1 MCAKK
6 EKTLTDSRKKGGF
19 WRFLRRFLLVIFT
32 LVLLAFGA
40 LVLMMN
46 TIFNGPSPAARN
58 VLTMS
63 LIEASA
69 TKWVPAVF
77 LGEELVEEIRNQ
89 TGAELTSEVTDTSK
103 VVINKAP
110 TAEQIDEWKDYPDGI
125 KIEEYDGDYYSAY
138 IMLIKDPDQV
148 YLATSTDGEFSKDKP
163 GTRINNA
170 IETEGAAAAIN
181 AGAFFD
187 DGTTSAVVGSHPL
200 GLVYSQ
206 GKCVWDSG
214 WPPEGG
220 FGGFDNNGV
229 LVVAKEMK
237 KSEAEALGIRDGCEF
252 GPALIIN
259 EEINQAAYE
268 KNSGMNPRTAIGQR
282 ADGTVIFVVVDG
294 RQGGSLGA
302 TYADLI
308 DIMVE
313 YGAVN
318 ACNMD
323 GGSSSI
329 MLYRD
334 TYGRYG
340 AAGQVQ
346 TISNYALLQEQ
357 PRRMPDFWMIRSLT
371 QLEKE

>member
-1 MCAKK
+1 MSQKV
-6 EKTLTDSRKKGGF
+6 EYLTGRRKHRGF
-19 WRFLRRFLLVIFT
+19 WRFVRRFLLLIFT
-32 LVLLAFGA
+32 AAVLVAGGLVLILH
-40 LVLMMN
+40 
-46 TIFNGPSPAARN
+46 TIFNGPSPAARD

-69 TKWVPAVF
+69 TKWVPALF
-77 LGEELVEEIRNQ
+77 LGEELVDEIRSQ

-103 VVINKAP
+103 VVINKNLSVK
-110 TAEQIDEWKDYPDGI
+110 QSDEWKNYPDGI
-125 KIEEYDGDYYSAY
+125 KIEEYDGDFYTAY
-138 IMLIKDPDQV
+138 IMLVKNPDQV
-148 YLATSTDGEFSKDKP
+148 YLATSTTGTFSKDKP

-181 AGAFFD
+181 AGAFYD
-187 DGTTSAVVGSHPL
+187 DGTTSAVVGSTPL

-206 GKCVWDSG
+206 GKCVWESG

-220 FGGFDNNGV
+220 FAGFDNNGV
-229 LVVAKEMK
+229 LIVAKDMT

-259 EEINQAAYE
+259 GEVNQAAYE

-334 TYGRYG
+334 TFSRYG
-340 AAGQVQ
+340 GTPGQVH

-371 QLEKE
+371 QLSED

>member
-1 MCAKK
+1 MSGKK
-6 EKTLTDSRKKGGF
+6 VETLTDRRKRGGF
-19 WRFLRRFLLVIFT
+19 GRFLRRFLLLVFT
-32 LVLLAFGA
+32 LALMVCGG
-40 LVLMMN
+40 LVLILN
-46 TIFNGPSPAARN
+46 TVFNGPSPAARN

-69 TKWVPAVF
+69 TKWVPALF
-77 LGEELVEEIRNQ
+77 IGEEAVEQIRNQ
-89 TGAELTSEVTDTSK
+89 TGAELTSEVTDTSR
-103 VVINKAP
+103 VVITRTP
-110 TAEQIDEWKDYPDGI
+110 TAEQTDLWKDYPDGI
-125 KIEEYDGDYYSAY
+125 KIEEYNGDYYVAY
-138 IMLIKDPDQV
+138 IMLVKDPAQV
-148 YLATSTDGEFSKDKP
+148 YLATSTTGEFSKDKP

-170 IETEGAAAAIN
+170 IETEKAAAAVN
-181 AGAFFD
+181 AGAFYD
-187 DGTTSAVVGSHPL
+187 DGTTSAVVGSTPL
-200 GLVYSQ
+200 GLVYSR
-206 GKCVWDSG
+206 GNCVWDYG
-214 WPPEGG
+214 MPPEGG
-220 FGGFDNNGV
+220 FAGFDKNGV
-229 LVVAKEMK
+229 LIVAKDMQRA
-237 KSEAEALGIRDGCEF
+237 EAEALGIRDGCEF

-259 EEINQAAYE
+259 GEINQAAYE
-268 KNSGMNPRTAIGQR
+268 KNSGMNPRTAIGQMP
-282 ADGTVIFVVVDG
+282 DGTVIFVVVDG

-329 MLYRD
+329 LLYRD

-340 AAGQVQ
+340 SPGQVQ

-371 QLEKE
+371 KLGEE

>member
-1 MCAKK
+1 MRANKV
-6 EKTLTDSRKKGGF
+6 ETLTDNRKRGGF
-19 WRFLRRFLLVIFT
+19 GRFLRRFLLLVFT
-32 LVLLAFGA
+32 LALLICGG
-40 LVLMMN
+40 LVLVLH
-46 TIFNGPSPAARN
+46 TVFNGPSPAARN

-69 TKWVPAVF
+69 TKWVPALF
-77 LGEELVEEIRNQ
+77 IGEELVEEIRNQ

-103 VVINKAP
+103 VVINKAV
-110 TAEQIDEWKDYPDGI
+110 TTEQIDQWKDYPDGI
-125 KIEEYDGDYYSAY
+125 KIEEYQGDYYVAY
-138 IMLIKDPDQV
+138 IMLVKDPDQV
-148 YLATSTDGEFSKDKP
+148 YLATSTNSFSKDKP

-170 IETEGAAAAIN
+170 IETEKAAAAIN
-181 AGAFFD
+181 AGAFYD
-187 DGTTSAVVGSHPL
+187 DGTTSAVVGSIPL

-206 GKCVWDSG
+206 GNCVWDYG
-214 WPPEGG
+214 IPPEGG
-220 FGGFDNNGV
+220 FAGFDRNGV
-229 LVVAKEMK
+229 LIVAKDLNR
-237 KSEAEALGIRDGCEF
+237 SEADALGIRDGCEF

-259 EEINQAAYE
+259 GEINQAAYE

-294 RQGGSLGA
+294 RQSGSLGA
-302 TYADLI
+302 TFADMI

-313 YGAVN
+313 YDAVN

-323 GGSSSI
+323 GGSSAI

-340 AAGQVQ
+340 SPGQVQ

-371 QLEKE
+371 KLEKE

>member
-1 MCAKK
+1 MSKAPETQPVKK
-6 EKTLTDSRKKGGF
+6 TGRLG
-19 WRFLRRFLLVIFT
+19 RFLRRFFLLLFT
-32 LVLLAFGA
+32 LVAMVFGA
-40 LVLMMN
+40 LVLILN
-46 TIFNGPSPAARN
+46 TVFNGPSPAARD

-69 TKWVPAVF
+69 TKWVPALF
-77 LGEELVEEIRNQ
+77 LGEELVEEIKNQ
-89 TGAELTSEVTDTSK
+89 TGAELASDVTDTSK
-103 VVINKAP
+103 VIINKDLNLSVS
-110 TAEQIDEWKDYPDGI
+110 DEWKDHPDGI
-125 KIEEYDGDYYSAY
+125 KIEEYDGDFYTAY
-138 IMLIKDPDQV
+138 IMLVKDPEQV
-148 YLATSTDGEFSKDKP
+148 YLATSTEGQFSKDVP

-181 AGAFFD
+181 AGAFYD
-187 DGTTSAVVGSHPL
+187 DGTTSAVVGSTPL

-206 GKCVWDSG
+206 GKCVWTEG

-220 FGGFDNNGV
+220 FAGFDENGV
-229 LVVAKEMK
+229 LVVAKSMT
-237 KSEAEALGIRDGCEF
+237 KSEADALGIRDGCEF
-252 GPALIIN
+252 GPPLIIN
-259 EEINQAAYE
+259 GETNQAAYE

-334 TYGRYG
+334 TYGIYG
-340 AAGQVQ
+340 TPGEVQ
-346 TISNYALLQEQ
+346 AISNYALLQSQ

-371 QLEKE
+371 ELEA

>member
-1 MCAKK
+1 MRANKV
-6 EKTLTDSRKKGGF
+6 ETLTDNRKRGGF
-19 WRFLRRFLLVIFT
+19 GRFLRRFLLLVFT
-32 LVLLAFGA
+32 LALLICGG
-40 LVLMMN
+40 LVLVLY
-46 TIFNGPSPAARN
+46 TVFNGPSPAARN

-69 TKWVPAVF
+69 TKWVPALF
-77 LGEELVEEIRNQ
+77 LGEELVDQIRNQ

-103 VVINKAP
+103 VIINKDL
-110 TAEQIDEWKDYPDGI
+110 TAEQTDQWKDYPDGI
-125 KIEEYDGDYYSAY
+125 KIEEYQGDYYVAY
-138 IMLIKDPDQV
+138 IMLVKDPDQV
-148 YLATSTDGEFSKDKP
+148 YLATSTDSFSKDKP

-170 IETEGAAAAIN
+170 IEIEKAAAAIN
-181 AGAFFD
+181 AGAFYD
-187 DGTTSAVVGSHPL
+187 DGTASAVVGSIPL

-206 GKCVWDSG
+206 GQCVWDYG
-214 WPPEGG
+214 MPPEGG
-220 FGGFDNNGV
+220 FAGFDRNGV
-229 LVVAKEMK
+229 LIVAKDLT
-237 KSEAEALGIRDGCEF
+237 KSEADALGIRDGCEF

-259 EEINQAAYE
+259 GEINQAAYE

-302 TYADLI
+302 TFADMI

-313 YGAVN
+313 YDAVN

-323 GGSSSI
+323 GGSSAI

-340 AAGQVQ
+340 NPGQVQ

-371 QLEKE
+371 KLEKE

>member
-1 MCAKK
+1 MAQLC
-6 EKTLTDSRKKGGF
+6 
-19 WRFLRRFLLVIFT
+19 
-32 LVLLAFGA
+32 
-40 LVLMMN
+40 
-46 TIFNGPSPAARN
+46 
-58 VLTMS
+58 
-63 LIEASA
+63 
-69 TKWVPAVF
+69 
-77 LGEELVEEIRNQ
+77 
-89 TGAELTSEVTDTSK
+89 
-103 VVINKAP
+103 
-110 TAEQIDEWKDYPDGI
+110 
-125 KIEEYDGDYYSAY
+125 
-138 IMLIKDPDQV
+138 KDPRQV
-148 YLATSTDGEFSKDKP
+148 YLATSTDSGFSKDKP

-200 GLVYSQ
+200 GLVYSE
-206 GKCVWDSG
+206 GKCVWTEG

-220 FGGFDNNGV
+220 FAGFDSNGI
-229 LVVAKEMK
+229 LVVAKSLT
-237 KSEAEALGIRDGCEF
+237 KSEADALGIRDGCEF

-259 EEINQAAYE
+259 SEVNQAAYE

-313 YGAVN
+313 YDAVN

-334 TYGRYG
+334 TFGRYDG
-340 AAGQVQ
+340 YPGEIH

-371 QLEKE
+371 ELEVE

>member
-1 MCAKK
+1 MSPDV
-6 EKTLTDSRKKGGF
+6 EYLTGKRKHYGF
-19 WRFLRRFLLVIFT
+19 WRFLRRFLLFVFT
-32 LVLLAFGA
+32 LALLICGGLA
-40 LVLMMN
+40 LVLN

-69 TKWVPAVF
+69 TKWVPALF

-103 VVINKAP
+103 VVIKKNVSVS
-110 TAEQIDEWKDYPDGI
+110 QVDEWKNYPDGI
-125 KIEEYDGDYYSAY
+125 KIEEYDGDYYTAY
-138 IMLIKDPDQV
+138 IMLVKDPDQV
-148 YLATSTDGEFSKDKP
+148 YLATSTDSGFSKKKP

-181 AGAFFD
+181 AGAFYD
-187 DGTTSAVVGSHPL
+187 DGTTSAVVGSTPL

-206 GKCVWDSG
+206 GQCVWTEG

-220 FGGFDNNGV
+220 FAGFDNNGV
-229 LVVAKEMK
+229 LIVAKSLTK
-237 KSEAEALGIRDGCEF
+237 AEADALGIRDGCEF

-259 EEINQAAYE
+259 GEINQAAYE
-268 KNSGMNPRTAIGQR
+268 KNSGMNPRTAIGQQ

-313 YGAVN
+313 YEAVN

-334 TYGRYG
+334 TYSRYNG
-340 AAGQVQ
+340 TPGQVH

-357 PRRMPDFWMIRSLT
+357 PRRMPDFWMIRSLAA
-371 QLEKE
+371 LEE